1 MIFHGACLPS
11 PDAID
16 FIIESLCIL
25 SMAIKSWRICASQS
39 VVCNTPN
46 NYSSLTVKMTRNIL
60 ILLLL
65 FAFLFGEHANAAEVP
80 DKAYFASE
88 EADTSVHEVAD
99 WIVNSND
106 NKEMPF
112 IIVDKKQGQI
122 YVFKK
127 EGLIIASA
135 PVLVGESIGDFS
147 APGVGNKKLSDIKP
161 HERTTPAGRFLA
173 RRGLNSDGS
182 EVIWIDF
189 ETAIAIHTVSGDSP
203 RKRKIQRLQSLSS
216 KEKRST
222 LGCINV
228 TNEFYLSIISPL
240 FAQRNGL
247 VYILPETMPA
257 NKFFNLESTQ
267 TGS

>member
-1 MIFHGACLPS
+1 
-11 PDAID
+11 
-16 FIIESLCIL
+16 
-25 SMAIKSWRICASQS
+25 
-39 VVCNTPN
+39 
-46 NYSSLTVKMTRNIL
+46 MTRYIL

-65 FAFLFGEHANAAEVP
+65 FAFLFGEHANAEEVF

-127 EGLIIASA
+127 EGLIIAAA
-135 PVLVGESIGDFS
+135 PILVGEAIGDFS
-147 APGVGNKKLSDIKP
+147 LPGIGNKKLCDIKP
-161 HERTTPAGRFLA
+161 HERTTPAGKFLA

-182 EVIWIDF
+182 EVIWVDF
-189 ETAIAIHTVSGDSP
+189 ETAIAIHTVSSNNP
-203 RKRKIQRLQSLSS
+203 RKRKIQRLQSLSA

-228 TNEFYLSIISPL
+228 TNEFYFSVISPL
-240 FAQRNGL
+240 FAKRNGL

-257 NKFFNLESTQ
+257 NKFFNLECKN